1 MSTES
6 SKKETGTALS
16 QAARSEPHWYSL
28 RAAGENLDF
37 YESWYFVIPSL
48 KYSKG
53 TDPNCSVRSKI
64 KTLDLDPDTFVC

>member
-6 SKKETGTALS
+6 SQKETGTALS

-37 YESWYFVIPSL
+37 YKSWYFLIIA
-48 KYSKG
+48 G
-53 TDPNCSVRSKI
+53 NCNCLTGSKI
-64 KTLDLDPDTFVC
+64 KTLDMDPDTFVC